1 MPDMSTTFGPVV
13 PILRMYDLTRTLDF
27 YVGYL
32 GCTVDWQVLD
42 GDGRRICR
50 SRAAIW
56 SFTSP
61 TTTTTGRRGRPC
73 SSRRKVWPNFT
84 RSFTPPIT
92 DTCFLVWSDIRAA
105 WK

>member
-32 GCTVDWQVLD
+32 GCTVDWQV
-42 GDGRRICR
+42 
-50 SRAAIW
+50 
-56 SFTSP
+56 
-61 TTTTTGRRGRPC
+61 
-73 SSRRKVWPNFT
+73 KVWPNFT